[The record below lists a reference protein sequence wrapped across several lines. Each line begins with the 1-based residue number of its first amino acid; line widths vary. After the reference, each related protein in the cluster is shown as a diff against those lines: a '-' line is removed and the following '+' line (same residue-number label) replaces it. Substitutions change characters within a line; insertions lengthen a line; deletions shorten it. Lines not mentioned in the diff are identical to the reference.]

1 MWNREPEEKTR
12 MRIDLNRRE
21 LHLLKL
27 WWLSCEDMMI
37 PEGTCGICEFK
48 DECMVIR
55 KKLYGKNGGGK
66 SMHPN
71 GDVYMPEAEEQQVL
85 PQPA

>member
-1 MWNREPEEKTR
+1 
-12 MRIDLNRRE
+12 
-21 LHLLKL
+21 
-27 WWLSCEDMMI
+27 MMI

-55 KKLYGKNGGGK
+55 RKLYGKNGGER
-66 SMHPN
+66 SRHPN
-71 GDVYMPEAEEQQVL
+71 GNIYMPEDEEQVL

>member
-1 MWNREPEEKTR
+1 

-21 LHLLKL
+21 IHLLKL

-37 PEGTCGICEFK
+37 PEGTCGVCEFK
-48 DECMVIR
+48 DECLVIR
-55 KKLYGKNGGGK
+55 KKLYGKNGGIHTK
-66 SMHPN
+66 KAN
-71 GDVYMPEAEEQQVL
+71 GQFVPSPEAVEQVL